1 LEDSKGKVVE
11 RCDISSL
18 PFFDKES
25 DFYSKLGM
33 IYSNKMGTLL
43 KIYEENPNERHIK
56 QVVDCLKNDGLIIV
70 PTDTV
75 YSIACDICNARA
87 FERLCLLAEKKK
99 EKSNFS
105 FICYDLSH
113 LSEYAR
119 PLNNTVFKLMKNLL
133 PGPYTFVL
141 EASAN
146 VPRFVQKKKTVGIR
160 VPDNQVVRSI
170 VNLLGNPIMCASLKA
185 QDDLLEYIT
194 DPELIYETYE
204 DKVDIVIDGGYG
216 GYVPSTVIS
225 CLNDDIALIRQGK
238 GKVDFL

>member
-1 LEDSKGKVVE
+1 
-11 RCDISSL
+11 
-18 PFFDKES
+18 
-25 DFYSKLGM
+25 
-33 IYSNKMGTLL
+33 MGILL
-43 KIYEENPNERHIK
+43 KMYEENPNERHVTQI
-56 QVVDCLKNDGLIIV
+56 VDCLKNDGVVIV

-75 YSIACDICNARA
+75 YSIACDIYNARA
-87 FERLCLLAEKKK
+87 FDRLCLLAEKKK

-119 PLNNTVFKLMKNLL
+119 PLNNSVFKLMKHLL

-160 VPDNQVVRSI
+160 VPDNQIVRSI
-170 VNLLGNPIMCASLKA
+170 VNKLENPIMCASLHA
-185 QDDLLEYIT
+185 EDDDLLEYII
-194 DPELIYETYE
+194 DPELIYETYQ
-204 DKVDIVIDGGYG
+204 DRVDIVIDGGYG

-225 CLNDDIALIRQGK
+225 CVNDEIALIRQGK
-238 GKVDFL
+238 GEVDFL